1 MRLAMRITSLGRA
14 ARSKAG
20 IKVRQPLP
28 RLVVRTRYPVERE
41 AVLRLAPLV
50 LDELNVKALALAEDE
65 ADLQGLTVAADE
77 AGYAVGLDTSL
88 TPELREEG
96 LARELV
102 HRIQNLRKAAG
113 LEISDRIVTYYD
125 GWPELRQLLL
135 RHGEYV
141 RQETLSLELVEGA
154 PPPDAFAQ
162 EQVLDGQRVLLAVR
176 RAG

>member
-1 MRLAMRITSLGRA
+1 MPDFRTVVIDQDPQHPRIA
-14 ARSKAG
+14 
-20 IKVRQPLP
+20 
-28 RLVVRTRYPVERE
+28 RLVLNRPEKLNAIAETTPTDIRHAVEW
-41 AVLRLAPLV
+41 AQ
-50 LDELNVKALALAEDE
+50 AEDE